1 MNVNVLFF
9 GKLRELASRCEQI
22 VHLNEKAQL
31 AELLE
36 HLSREYGT
44 AFRNELS
51 NTKRTHILVNGQYQ
65 NALDNMKTPLKNGD
79 VIALMPLA
87 TGG

>member
-1 MNVNVLFF
+1 MNVKVLFF
-9 GKLRELASRCEQI
+9 GKFRELASRREQT
-22 VHLNEKAQL
+22 VPLNEGTQL

-36 HLSREYGT
+36 QLSQEYGT

-51 NTKRTHILVNGQYQ
+51 NMERTHILVNGQYH
-65 NALDNMKTPLKNGD
+65 NVLDDMKTPLKNGD